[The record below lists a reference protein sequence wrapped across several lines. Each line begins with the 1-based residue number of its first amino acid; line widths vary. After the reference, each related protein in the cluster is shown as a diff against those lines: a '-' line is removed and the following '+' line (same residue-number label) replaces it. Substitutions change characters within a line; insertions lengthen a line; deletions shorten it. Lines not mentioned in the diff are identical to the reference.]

1 MIGIMYLL
9 NNLVQVI
16 EAVFFLEQIAKPKF
30 RFSVTCGIW
39 VMGMGMI
46 YLLCGVMSFSEDVQN
61 NLRIILTAI
70 MMIGLYQGNIFRR
83 IVIFFFVLALSSL
96 TEVLGIVICTTLYR
110 IPYEEITI
118 NLDYYFVFV
127 MLLISDMLFLLFL
140 LIVTIWRRKELW
152 IHGNFRQLG
161 IMLLFVTIHFL
172 MVIVY
177 YLDQSVLDNPR
188 NQMIQTGFQLL
199 LYFALIFNY
208 FNALRTRKLMES
220 EQTLRNLETE
230 MEHNYQYYMLADEKF
245 TEVSKLR
252 HDILNQIQTVQY
264 LLRNG
269 ENEQEAREIMQRIE
283 EELAAAKTVHFCQNP
298 IINSVLTVKMN
309 TVQASGIETDILLS
323 DCGDLPFDNY
333 DICSLFA
340 NLYDNAVEA
349 CQKLEEGKERFIE
362 MRSGI
367 QNDFFV
373 LKLRNSCAPVTGM
386 KNGEMP
392 KSDKG
397 LDGHGYGTK
406 IIENIAKK
414 YDGSFTLRFE
424 NGVMTAV
431 AALKKSSVSCKSND
445 S

>member
-1 MIGIMYLL
+1 MNGVLYIL
-9 NNLVQVI
+9 NNLIQII
-16 EAVFFLEQIAKPKF
+16 ECVFFLEQIAKPRFKF
-30 RFSVTCGIW
+30 STICGFW
-39 VMGMGMI
+39 
-46 YLLCGVMSFSEDVQN
+46 LAGVVLVFVLGRAVPLSQDLQGD
-61 NLRIILTAI
+61 LRILLGAVV
-70 MMIGLYQGNIFRR
+70 MIGLYHGKIIKR
-83 IVIFFFVLALSSL
+83 ILTYLLVLVFSLSSEFVGL
-96 TEVLGIVICTTLYR
+96 KVCSELYHL
-110 IPYEEITI
+110 PYEELSIKENYI
-118 NLDYYFVFV
+118 VFA
-127 MLLISDMLFLLFL
+127 MILIADVLFISCLVFS
-140 LIVTIWRRKELW
+140 IFWRRKELW

-161 IMLLFVTIHFL
+161 IMLLFVSIHFL

-220 EQTLRNLETE
+220 EQALRNLETE
-230 MEHNYQYYMLADEKF
+230 MEHNYQYYTLADEKF

-252 HDILNQIQTVQY
+252 HDILNEIQTVQY

-269 ENEQEAREIMQRIE
+269 ENEQEARAIMQRIE
-283 EELAAAKTVHFCQNP
+283 EQLAAAKTVHFCQNP

-373 LKLRNSCAPVTGM
+373 LKLRNSCGEMPGM

-397 LDGHGYGTK
+397 SDAHGYGTK

-414 YDGSFTLRFE
+414 YDGSFTMRFE

-431 AALKKSSVSCKSND
+431 VALKQTAIKK
-445 S
+445 

>member
-1 MIGIMYLL
+1 M
-9 NNLVQVI
+9 
-16 EAVFFLEQIAKPKF
+16 EFVFLLEQIAKPKF
-30 RFSVTCGIW
+30 RFTVISTIWMTGTCGIF
-39 VMGMGMI
+39 
-46 YLLCGVMSFSEDVQN
+46 LLGDMLHLSTDVQST
-61 NLRIILTAI
+61 LRILQSAVVILVLYHGKLLHRI
-70 MMIGLYQGNIFRR
+70 LSFFLMLGLS
-83 IVIFFFVLALSSL
+83 LL
-96 TEVLGIVICTTLYR
+96 TEFLGSVICTRLYG
-110 IPYEEITI
+110 IPYDAI
-118 NLDYYFVFV
+118 LLDPDYYFSFA
-127 MLLISDMLFLLFL
+127 MLLISDTLFICSLLFAIL
-140 LIVTIWRRKELW
+140 WRRKELW

-220 EQTLRNLETE
+220 EQALRNLETE

-264 LLRNG
+264 LIQTG
-269 ENEQEAREIMQRIE
+269 KNEQEAREIMQRIE
-283 EELAAAKTVHFCQNP
+283 EQLAAAKTVHFCQNP

-309 TVQASGIETDILLS
+309 TVQASGIETDILLG

-349 CQKLEEGKERFIE
+349 CQKLAEGKERFIE

-373 LKLRNSCAPVTGM
+373 LKIRNSCEPM
-386 KNGEMP
+386 PELKNGEMP

-397 LDGHGYGTK
+397 SDAHGYGTK

-414 YDGSFTLRFE
+414 YDGSFTMRFE

-431 AALKKSSVSCKSND
+431 IALKLTAVKK
-445 S
+445 

>member
-161 IMLLFVTIHFL
+161 IMLLFVSIHFL

-220 EQTLRNLETE
+220 EQALRNLETE
-230 MEHNYQYYMLADEKF
+230 MEHNYQYYTLADEKF

-283 EELAAAKTVHFCQNP
+283 EQLAAAKTVHLCQNP

-349 CQKLEEGKERFIE
+349 CQKLEEGKDRFIE

-373 LKLRNSCAPVTGM
+373 LKLRNSCGAMPEM
-386 KNGEMP
+386 KNGEKP
-392 KSDKG
+392 RSDKG
-397 LDGHGYGTK
+397 SDGHGYGTK

-414 YDGSFTLRFE
+414 YDGSFTMRFE

-431 AALKKSSVSCKSND
+431 VALKLTAVKK
-445 S
+445 

>member
-1 MIGIMYLL
+1 MIGLL
-9 NNLVQVI
+9 YIVNNLVQCV
-16 EAVFFLEQIAKPKF
+16 EFVFLLEQIAKPKY
-30 RFSVTCGIW
+30 RFTVTCTIW
-39 VMGMGMI
+39 
-46 YLLCGVMSFSEDVQN
+46 
-61 NLRIILTAI
+61 
-70 MMIGLYQGNIFRR
+70 MIGVSIIFMTGQMLHLTQDIQSVIRICWSVLMVLGLYRGKLRHR
-83 IVIFFFVLALSSL
+83 ILSFLIVFTLSTL
-96 TEVLGIVICTTLYR
+96 TEFLGCLICTELYG
-110 IPYEEITI
+110 IPYED
-118 NLDYYFVFV
+118 LSLDPDYYFSFA
-127 MLLISDMLFLLFL
+127 MLLISDTLFICS
-140 LIVTIWRRKELW
+140 LIFAIFWRRKELW

-161 IMLLFVTIHFL
+161 IMLLFVSIHFL

-177 YLDQSVLDNPR
+177 YLDQSVLENPR
-188 NQMIQTGFQLL
+188 NQMLQIFFQLL

-220 EQTLRNLETE
+220 EQALRNLETE
-230 MEHNYQYYMLADEKF
+230 MEHNYQYYTLADEKF

-283 EELAAAKTVHFCQNP
+283 EQLAAAKTVHFCQNP

-309 TVQASGIETDILLS
+309 MVQASGIETDILLS

-349 CQKLEEGKERFIE
+349 CQKLEEGKDRFIE

-392 KSDKG
+392 KSDKCS
-397 LDGHGYGTK
+397 DAHGYGTK

-414 YDGSFTLRFE
+414 YDGSFTMRFE

-431 AALKKSSVSCKSND
+431 VALKLTAVKK
-445 S
+445 

>member
-1 MIGIMYLL
+1 MIGLL
-9 NNLVQVI
+9 YIVNNLVQCVEI
-16 EAVFFLEQIAKPKF
+16 VFFLEQIAKPKY
-30 RFSVTCGIW
+30 RFSIICTIW
-39 VMGMGMI
+39 
-46 YLLCGVMSFSEDVQN
+46 
-61 NLRIILTAI
+61 
-70 MMIGLYQGNIFRR
+70 MIGVTGIFLLSEMLHFSDNLQSNTR
-83 IVIFFFVLALSSL
+83 IVWSIIIVLGLYHGKFFQRILSFLIVFGLSTL
-96 TEVLGIVICTTLYR
+96 TEFLGIMICTGLYG
-110 IPYEEITI
+110 ISYDELSLDP
-118 NLDYYFVFV
+118 DYYFSFA
-127 MLLISDMLFLLFL
+127 MLLTADTLFICS
-140 LIVTIWRRKELW
+140 LIFAIFWRRKELW

-177 YLDQSVLDNPR
+177 YLDQSVLENPR

-220 EQTLRNLETE
+220 EQALRNLETE
-230 MEHNYQYYMLADEKF
+230 MEHNYQYYTLADEKF

-264 LLRNG
+264 LLKTG
-269 ENEQEAREIMQRIE
+269 KNEREAREIMQRIE
-283 EELAAAKTVHFCQNP
+283 EQLAAAKTVHFCQNP
-298 IINSVLTVKMN
+298 IINSVLTIKMN

-349 CQKLEEGKERFIE
+349 CQKLEAGKERFIE

-373 LKLRNSCAPVTGM
+373 LKLRNSCAEQTEM
-386 KNGEMP
+386 KNGDLP

-397 LDGHGYGTK
+397 SDAHGYGTK
-406 IIENIAKK
+406 IIESIAKK

-431 AALKKSSVSCKSND
+431 AALKLTADCRP
-445 S
+445 